1 MISLL
6 AASFIAATLIMRLC
20 SFSQISASLAFGGS
34 WGPGINSPVLSS
46 IKDEYAGPANSAE
59 TLPLCVLWPTIL
71 SGRNSASP
79 NFTG

>member
-34 WGPGINSPVLSS
+34 WGSGRNSPVLSS
-46 IKDEYAGPANSAE
+46 IKDEYAGPAHSAE
-59 TLPLCVLWPTIL
+59 IPPL
-71 SGRNSASP
+71 
-79 NFTG
+79 